1 MAPQASAS
9 ADHFSS
15 AAPGSFFAVFGI
27 GAVVH
32 LVYLA
37 INYAV
42 ASSVLRLPT
51 AERKAVV
58 IVASQKTIPVAMTV
72 LELLPDAVGAKGLV
86 AIPCILSHLVQI
98 LIDGVVVARWANTDA
113 PDDGEEGGGDKEANG
128 GSEGAVAEGRTAE
141 GSSGG
146 VELAPDNKADLPVSS
161 AEISPE
167 AEATQA

>member
-1 MAPQASAS
+1 M
-9 ADHFSS
+9 
-15 AAPGSFFAVFGI
+15 FGI

-113 PDDGEEGGGDKEANG
+113 PDDGEEGGGTRRPTAAARARWQRAG
-128 GSEGAVAEGRTAE
+128 QQRGPVEGW
-141 GSSGG
+141 SSR
-146 VELAPDNKADLPVSS
+146 LTTRR
-161 AEISPE
+161 IC
-167 AEATQA
+167 Q